1 MDLGAWRG
9 LMLSPLTCCGKVQ
22 KYKQNTKHQ
31 NMQKTYKNW
40 ADSGLTKCCWA
51 MNDVAGLLKKNL
63 KKKPV
68 SKEER
73 SNLMWKNRQGLVDP
87 MWLSQEGCRQA
98 GSDPTCCG
106 ESGRGYPWPTPLSH
120 HHCCCC
126 LLRPLFPNLPTSLL
140 WPTLHPKHYSWAM
153 WCLLPITKN
162 GRQLFGRTPFLEK

>member
-1 MDLGAWRG
+1 MMSLGWWVTT
-9 LMLSPLTCCGKVQ
+9 PVEDKFEE
-22 KYKQNTKHQ
+22 
-31 NMQKTYKNW
+31 
-40 ADSGLTKCCWA
+40 
-51 MNDVAGLLKKNL
+51 
-63 KKKPV
+63 KPV

-120 HHCCCC
+120 HCCCC

-140 WPTLHPKHYSWAM
+140 WPTLHPKHNSWAV

-162 GRQLFGRTPFLEK
+162 GRQLFGCTPFLRKVADNPASYFFIEKKLPAAFFWNNFG